1 MPREMKPIWTRALCA
16 LLLVLSLPVSN
27 ALAGAKEYLT
37 GRGGLAQPLQQ
48 VIRVERA
55 RGPVYVTVPV
65 AYVFGLGG
73 DRSPSY
79 CSPSIRTVNSS
90 NAAIEELVV
99 GIDFKTRAG
108 QDAGSAIG
116 HFENIKIG
124 RQETQYF
131 YQLSV
136 GNCNGLVGSLSVVRC
151 VYASGED
158 CARDVQVV
166 EYGTIPLR
174 LKSPSP

>member
-1 MPREMKPIWTRALCA
+1 MFREKKCFWLRGLTS
-16 LLLVLSLPVSN
+16 LLLLASLPAAE

-79 CSPSIRTVNSS
+79 CSPSIRAVNSS

-99 GIDFKTRAG
+99 GIDFRTRAG
-108 QDAGSAIG
+108 QEAGSAVG
-116 HFENIKIG
+116 HFDGIKIG

-136 GNCNGLVGSLSVVRC
+136 GNCNGLVGTLSVVRC

-174 LKSPSP
+174 MKQP